1 VASRADRRSERYPPV
16 RPRAGSPRRHAF
28 CPLCGQARTETF
40 ASEVRTVD
48 DALCPGR
55 CTTGWQ
61 ALTMLRLRE
70 SGSEQVAARRRDEY
84 EAQRPH
90 LMALSELLLLRWR
103 AGDWGVDPA
112 QLLEQI
118 RSD

>member
-1 VASRADRRSERYPPV
+1 
-16 RPRAGSPRRHAF
+16 
-28 CPLCGQARTETF
+28 
-40 ASEVRTVD
+40 
-48 DALCPGR
+48 
-55 CTTGWQ
+55 
-61 ALTMLRLRE
+61 MLRLRE

-84 EAQRPH
+84 EGQRPH

>member
-1 VASRADRRSERYPPV
+1 
-16 RPRAGSPRRHAF
+16 
-28 CPLCGQARTETF
+28 
-40 ASEVRTVD
+40 
-48 DALCPGR
+48 
-55 CTTGWQ
+55 
-61 ALTMLRLRE
+61 MLRLRE